1 MEVVVTI
8 VDADSGEV
16 QWWNDNE
23 RHNQAFKSSSLVPRL
38 HDRTVE
44 NKDVA
49 VDDDTEGEE
58 TVAEVQQERQE
69 DFDAKVDIF
78 YRVSNDLVQNDY
90 DNTNNAEDAVK
101 YDQFIQERFVSLM
114 DDEVDERNVGGE
126 DEAGGG
132 YPGPGHEEAGGGV
145 RVAEVVVEEMLDGE
159 DDDVGDGVPASHRGH
174 RHWQVHAALTS
185 SGGPLPL
192 SHGRHDTLHK

>member
-1 MEVVVTI
+1 M
-8 VDADSGEV
+8 
-16 QWWNDNE
+16 
-23 RHNQAFKSSSLVPRL
+23 
-38 HDRTVE
+38 E

-145 RVAEVVVEEMLDGE
+145 RVPEVVVEEMLDGE
-159 DDDVGDGVPASHRGH
+159 DDDVGDGVLGSHRGH
-174 RHWQVHAALTS
+174 RH
-185 SGGPLPL
+185 
-192 SHGRHDTLHK
+192 